1 MTEPPSFRDL
11 LCREVHP
18 DLPAD
23 EALRQLALANTY
35 DNLVGDLGPT
45 HNAVLW
51 PNRRG
56 QRDRFAA
63 LCHIFGLDRWKGGV
77 SINDLGCGY
86 GALFAYLRWRPVL
99 RGGSYRGFDL
109 SGRMIDT
116 ARRRHTDRRA
126 SFARADMA
134 DRVADYS
141 LASGTFGIKAGAN
154 GPGDSDQVWA
164 EHVRTTVTRLA
175 DFSEKGLAFNLLHER
190 ARDKRDHTLYYS
202 PAEPWLEFA
211 RDTLSPK
218 AQTIDSGS
226 PFDFTVL
233 IPLGK
238 HRRR

>member
-1 MTEPPSFRDL
+1 MTDESFRQL
-11 LCREVHP
+11 LSRQVHP
-18 DLPAD
+18 DLPAE
-23 EALRQLALANTY
+23 EALRRLTLANTY

-56 QRDRFAA
+56 QRARFTA
-63 LCHIFGLDRWKGGV
+63 LCAIFGWDRWKGGV
-77 SINDLGCGY
+77 SLNDLGCGY
-86 GALFAYLRWRPVL
+86 GALFGYLRWRPVL
-99 RGGSYRGFDL
+99 RGGAYRGYDL

-116 ARRRHTDRRA
+116 ARRRFPDPRA
-126 SFARADMA
+126 TFIKADMA

-154 GPGDSDQVWA
+154 GPGDSDAAWA
-164 EHVRTTVTRLA
+164 EHVRATVTRLA
-175 DFSEKGLAFNLLHER
+175 GFSEKGLAFNLLHER

-202 PAEPWLEFA
+202 PPDPWLEFA

-218 AQTIDSGS
+218 TRIIDSGS

-233 IPLGK
+233 IPLAQ